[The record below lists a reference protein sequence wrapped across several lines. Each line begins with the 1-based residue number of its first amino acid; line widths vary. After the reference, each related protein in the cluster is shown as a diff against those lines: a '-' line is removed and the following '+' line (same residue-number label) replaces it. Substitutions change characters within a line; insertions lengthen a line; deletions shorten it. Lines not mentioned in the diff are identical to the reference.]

1 MAVAPAPTPALDS
14 AIPPHVPPGLVVDFD
29 IYGSSTGSDDYLAAW
44 SRFQQETEHKV
55 IWTPRNGG
63 HWVAMRGPGVLAVY
77 SDYARFSSDSF
88 GVPVAEGEQIPLG
101 ALITDPPDHA
111 FYRGFLDKGMSL
123 LVVRANE
130 AAIRARAIGLIEDF
144 QARGH
149 CDFVTEFA
157 DVLPLRVFLSL
168 VGLPLEDREMLSAW
182 TADTVR
188 GADLAARETAFRS
201 LAAYLDPVM
210 AQRRAHP
217 GDDMFSAIATLKVG
231 ERPLSQA
238 EAVGAAIHLCM
249 AGLDTVAS
257 LLVFVIAHLARHPDL
272 RRQLV
277 AEPEKIPAAVAEGI
291 RRFAIVIMSRR
302 VRADTVFEGVNLR
315 TNDMISAPSML
326 YNLDPEIYPEPLR
339 FDLSR
344 RVGKVATFGDGIHR
358 CPGAL
363 LGRAELTITLQE
375 WLRRIPDF
383 ELADAASLKVIGGI
397 VACMEHLPLR
407 WPTA

>member
-1 MAVAPAPTPALDS
+1 MAVAPAPTLAPDL
-14 AIPPHVPPGLVVDFD
+14 AIPAHVPRELVVDFD
-29 IYGSSTGSDDYLAAW
+29 IYGSSTGSDDYLVAW
-44 SRFQQETEHKV
+44 SRFQQEIGHRV

-77 SDYARFSSDSF
+77 NDPERFSSDSF

-101 ALITDPPDHA
+101 ALIVDPPEHR

-130 AAIRARAIGLIEDF
+130 AAIRARAISLIEGF

-149 CDFVTEFA
+149 CDFVKEFA
-157 DVLPLRVFLSL
+157 DVLPLSVFLSL

-188 GADLAARETAFRS
+188 GADLAARESAFQS
-201 LAAYLDPVM
+201 LAAYLDPVIE
-210 AQRRAHP
+210 QRRANP

-231 ERPLSQA
+231 ERALTQH

-257 LLVFVIAHLARHPDL
+257 LLVFVTAHLARHPDL
-272 RRQLV
+272 RRQLI

-302 VRADTVFEGVNLR
+302 VRADIEFEGVQLKA
-315 TNDMISAPSML
+315 NDMISAPSML
-326 YNLDPEIYPEPLR
+326 HNLDPDIYADPLR
-339 FDLSR
+339 FDLGR

-375 WLRRIPDF
+375 WLKRIPDF
-383 ELADAASLKVIGGI
+383 ELADQQSLKVVGGI